1 MSYEIRN
8 NSDLSRLLARA
19 IKDEL
24 IKEAGVSSEV
34 AELVV
39 NHYDLEARGLAN
51 MIGEIM
57 ETVRKITN

>member
-8 NSDLSRLLARA
+8 NSDLSKVLARA

-24 IKEAGVSSEV
+24 IKEADVSSEV

-39 NHYDLEARGLAN
+39 NHYDLEAHGLAD
-51 MIGEIM
+51 MIRDIM
-57 ETVRKITN
+57 GTVRKITA